1 MPTTSGAERL
11 PVSPIGFDSDRP
23 GSALPA
29 PRPVAQVRGIGR
41 AITEWGTGG
50 DATSRRPDLPWRST
64 RDPWAVLVAEVMAQQ
79 TQVARVIPAY
89 RRFLVRFP
97 TPAACAD
104 ASLGEVLR
112 AWEGLGYNRRARG
125 LHGAAEAMVA
135 EHRGEV
141 PRTLAGLLAL
151 PGVGAYTARA
161 VLAFAFG
168 DDVGVVDTNA
178 GRVLSRAVAGG
189 SLRSMEAQA
198 LVDAMVPARRG
209 WEFNQALLDLGAMVC
224 TSRSPGCTACPIRRR
239 CRWARGGFPSP
250 DPAAGSAG
258 VSTPQSTFA
267 GSDRQGRGRL
277 IDALRQ
283 GPVLSARVPGVMGW
297 PDQSERVE
305 RVLAGLV
312 AEGMVVLSSGEVA
325 LP

>member
-209 WEFNQALLDLGAMVC
+209 WEFNQA
-224 TSRSPGCTACPIRRR
+224 
-239 CRWARGGFPSP
+239 RGGFPSP